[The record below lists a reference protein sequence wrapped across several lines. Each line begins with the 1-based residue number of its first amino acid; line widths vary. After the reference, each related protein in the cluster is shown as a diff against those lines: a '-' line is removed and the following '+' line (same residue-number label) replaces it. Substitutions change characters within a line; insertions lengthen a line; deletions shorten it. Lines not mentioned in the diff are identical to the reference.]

1 MDAIFYNQREL
12 TVVDWKYSEKSLFH
26 VIANDPA
33 HFRD

>member
-12 TVVDWKYSEKSLFH
+12 TVVDWKYSAKSPFL
-26 VIANDPA
+26 VIARDPA